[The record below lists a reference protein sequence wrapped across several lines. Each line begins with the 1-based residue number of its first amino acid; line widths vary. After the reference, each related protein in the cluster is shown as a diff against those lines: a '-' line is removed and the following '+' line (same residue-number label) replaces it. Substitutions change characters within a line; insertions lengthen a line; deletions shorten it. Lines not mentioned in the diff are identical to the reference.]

1 METLDGTLK
10 GLIIG
15 TDHWK
20 DQDVSRRKVEY
31 CILQINRSQRDRI
44 RKSSLHIQMLH
55 PLGW

>member
-10 GLIIG
+10 SLMIG

-31 CILQINRSQRDRI
+31 CILQRNRSQRDRI